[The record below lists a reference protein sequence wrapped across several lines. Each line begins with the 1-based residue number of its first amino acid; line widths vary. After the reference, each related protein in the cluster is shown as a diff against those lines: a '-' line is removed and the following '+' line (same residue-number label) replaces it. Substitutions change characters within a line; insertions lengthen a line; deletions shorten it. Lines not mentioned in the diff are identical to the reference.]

1 LKSERP
7 TTEQHEFIELMGRWW
22 ESTTGGRAAG
32 RILGWLMICQ
42 PPHQSSNDLV
52 DALELS
58 AGSVSTQIRV
68 LERILFVER
77 ITFPGD
83 RATYFQLRPDVWIGV
98 MMSEPEHIRRMM
110 ELSEAA
116 SHLIPEERPDRVTD
130 MGFIARFLLD
140 RWPALMDELQIELEK
155 EREK

>member
-1 LKSERP
+1 
-7 TTEQHEFIELMGRWW
+7 MGRWW

-32 RILGWLMICQ
+32 RILGWLMICD
-42 PPHQSSNDLV
+42 PPHQSSSDLV
-52 DALELS
+52 DKLDLS
-58 AGSVSTQIRV
+58 TGTVSTQVRV

-83 RATYFQLRPDVWIGV
+83 RVSYYQLKPDVWIGV
-98 MMSEPEHIRRMM
+98 MMSEPEHIKRMM

-116 SHLIPEERPDRVTD
+116 SDVIPEVRPDRVTD

-140 RWPALMDELQIELEK
+140 RWPSLMDELVVELEK
-155 EREK
+155 ERTK

>member
-1 LKSERP
+1 
-7 TTEQHEFIELMGRWW
+7 MGRWW

-32 RILGWLMICQ
+32 RILGWLMICE
-42 PPHQSSNDLV
+42 PPYQSSSDLV
-52 DALELS
+52 EKLELS
-58 AGSVSTQIRV
+58 AGTVSTQIRV

-83 RATYFQLRPDVWIGV
+83 RASYYQLKPDVWIGV

-116 SHLIPEERPDRVTD
+116 SDVIPEERPDRVTD

-140 RWPALMDELQIELEK
+140 RWPSLMDDLLVELEK
-155 EREK
+155 VRTK